1 MARIVD
7 RRKVMDE
14 ILVGLS
20 YEEGGLLANVLK
32 NSQVER
38 QFCLSLLPEIEAI
51 LLDNELR
58 KKGHKEEGGRAA

>member
-7 RRKVMDE
+7 RKKVMDE

-20 YEEGGLLANVLK
+20 YEEGYKLANVLK

-38 QFCLSLLPEIEAI
+38 QFCLGLLPDIEAI
-51 LLDNELR
+51 LLDNEMR
-58 KKGHKEEGGRAA
+58 QKGGKV